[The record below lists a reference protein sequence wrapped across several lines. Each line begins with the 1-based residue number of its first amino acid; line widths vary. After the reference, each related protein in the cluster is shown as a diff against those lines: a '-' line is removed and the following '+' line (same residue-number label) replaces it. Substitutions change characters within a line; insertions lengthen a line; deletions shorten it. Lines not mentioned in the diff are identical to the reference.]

1 VTPKVRFTPPAR
13 AQLLA
18 ALAYIRADRP
28 SAARAFQH
36 RVNAV
41 LARLGD
47 FPDSGRV
54 VPELPDLQFREVTVE
69 PYRFFYRVQAGLSGW
84 SRHGMGRRSRMR
96 RPRSATA
103 NKQFEQTGLKA
114 TMRVQAQRA
123 GSSFAG
129 R

>member
-1 VTPKVRFTPPAR
+1 MTLKVQFTPPAR
-13 AQLLA
+13 AQFLA

-54 VPELPDLQFREVTVE
+54 VPEFPDLQFRDVIVD
-69 PYRFFYRVQAGLSGW
+69 PYRFFYRVKGGTVWVVATW
-84 SRHGMGRRSRMR
+84 HG
-96 RPRSATA
+96 
-103 NKQFEQTGLKA
+103 
-114 TMRVQAQRA
+114 AQIPDVPA
-123 GSSFAG
+123 EVIGG
-129 R
+129 